1 VSFLSDQG
9 IRHLG
14 LRVLKTP
21 VRTPQANALCERLIG
36 TLRRECLDYVIP
48 LSAHHVGH
56 VLTQWVRHDN
66 ESRPHMALGPGIPQ
80 PCAGLPA
87 PLQAQRQ
94 RLPAH
99 GRVVARPVLGGLHHD
114 YRLEEH
120 VA

>member
-1 VSFLSDQG
+1 
-9 IRHLG
+9 LG

-36 TLRRECLDYVIP
+36 TLRREYLDNLIP
-48 LSAHHVGH
+48 FSTHHVGR

-66 ESRPHMALGPGIPQ
+66 AGRPHMALGPGMPQ
-80 PCAGLPA
+80 PLAGLPA
-87 PLQAQRQ
+87 PLQEQRH
-94 RLPAH
+94 RWPAH
-99 GRVVARPVLGGLHHD
+99 GHVVARPILGGLHHE